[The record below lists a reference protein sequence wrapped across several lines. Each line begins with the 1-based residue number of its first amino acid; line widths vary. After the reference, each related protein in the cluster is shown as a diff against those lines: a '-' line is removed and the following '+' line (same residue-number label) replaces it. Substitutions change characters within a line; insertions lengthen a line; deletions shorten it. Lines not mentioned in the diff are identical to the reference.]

1 MTSAPRRALHD
12 LTPPIVSRA
21 LARRSRHA
29 TRFVEGYGS
38 WDEATA
44 ATTGYS
50 HDSILDQVER
60 ATTAV
65 VDGHAAFERDGV
77 TFDEVEYR
85 WPVAAALM
93 WQAARSGGALSVL
106 DFGGSLGST
115 YRQYSRLLADLDV
128 QWGVVEQPSFVAAGQ
143 RFEDGCLSFH
153 SDVEACA
160 QTLRPNLGLLSS
172 VLQYLP
178 DPYGV
183 IDSVAAAGVEM
194 LVIDRTPMTATA
206 QDIPAVQVVPESI
219 YAASY
224 PSWLLS
230 RERLVNHLS
239 DWEVV
244 DTFPGIEADLQTQGG
259 TAVRWLGMT
268 LVRRST

>member
-21 LARRSRHA
+21 FARRSRHA
-29 TRFVEGYGS
+29 TRFVDGYQS

-44 ATTGYS
+44 AATGYS
-50 HDSILDQVER
+50 HDAILSQVER
-60 ATTAV
+60 ATRTV
-65 VDGHAAFERDGV
+65 VAGQAAFERDGV

-85 WPVAAALM
+85 WPVAAALL
-93 WQAARSGGALSVL
+93 WQAARSHGALSVL

-128 QWGVVEQPSFVAAGQ
+128 RWGVVEQPSFVAAGRQ
-143 RFEDGCLSFH
+143 FEDGRLSFH
-153 SDVEACA
+153 DDVEPCA
-160 QTLRPNLGLLSS
+160 RSLRPNVGLFSS

-178 DPYGV
+178 DPHGV
-183 IDSVAAAGVEM
+183 VDAVAATGVEV
-194 LVIDRTPMTATA
+194 LVIDRTPMTETTH
-206 QDIPAVQVVPESI
+206 DIPAVQVVPESI

-230 RERLVNHLS
+230 RERLVRRLS

-259 TAVRWLGMT
+259 TSVRWLGMT
-268 LVRRST
+268 LVRRSS